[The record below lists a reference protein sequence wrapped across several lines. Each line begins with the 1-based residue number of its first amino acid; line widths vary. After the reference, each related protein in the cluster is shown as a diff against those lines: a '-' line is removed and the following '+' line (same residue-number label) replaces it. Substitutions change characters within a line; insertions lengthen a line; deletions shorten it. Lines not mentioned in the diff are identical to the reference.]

1 MKGSRTELKAA
12 LMQQAE
18 VLVDELLDWTEQTHE
33 PTLTQLE
40 DVVLRL
46 RQRLGTGMAQAVLEA
61 QEATRPA
68 PGPSCPQCGREMHYK
83 DLKRDTLTSRLGELG
98 LRRGYY
104 HCRRCRVG
112 LFPPGS
118 ATASAGHALE

>member
-1 MKGSRTELKAA
+1 MKGSRTALKAA

-18 VLVDELLDWTEQTHE
+18 VLVDELLDWTEQTKE
-33 PTLTQLE
+33 PTLTQIE

-46 RQRLGTGMAQAVLEA
+46 RQRLGTEMAHAVLEA

-68 PGPSCPQCGREMHYK
+68 PGPRCPQCGREMHYK

-104 HCRRCRVG
+104 HCRRCGVG
-112 LFPPGS
+112 LFPPRS
-118 ATASAGHALE
+118 PTASAGQALE